1 MTVRAPTPTFASSF
15 CQLDPTFAPG
25 QLDPAFAPWQRC
37 TWAALQLGLHLATE
51 GEAKVGPRGRWGP
64 GSGKPFAFWIEGSD
78 LTGHLRL
85 SFPGTDSE
93 AEAMWVLIY
102 WGGLSGDAPGQVER
116 WDQGEEGGGLK

>member
-1 MTVRAPTPTFASSF
+1 M
-15 CQLDPTFAPG
+15 
-25 QLDPAFAPWQRC
+25 
-37 TWAALQLGLHLATE
+37 ATE

-93 AEAMWVLIY
+93 AKAMWVLIY
-102 WGGLSGDAPGQVER
+102 WGGLSGDVSEMYLGSWR
-116 WDQGEEGGGLK
+116 GGTREKKGVA

>member
-1 MTVRAPTPTFASSF
+1 MTVGAPTPTFASFF
-15 CQLDPTFAPG
+15 CQLDPAFDPG
-25 QLDPAFAPWQRC
+25 QRC

-102 WGGLSGDAPGQVER
+102 WGGLSGDVSGDVPGQVER